1 MSVEET
7 AAPAAGVATDASAR
21 VVGAL
26 CRALSTWRLY
36 PNAANQPAFAAAI
49 KAIGQEATH
58 GPLHIRVSR
67 DRFASPSGTFG
78 DDNETSRSLA
88 AALYERDVIELHIRS
103 APEPSELAAFAEMVN
118 EEPSVI
124 EGEGGA
130 NSYLELRGVAAIGVT
145 TRDLAVTGHEVL
157 APTPKLPDTLRSLLQ
172 DEKGLAARIEGE
184 FEPGKGLDYLEGL
197 LQEGLLLDVGGE
209 DLYSRIGDTVASF
222 SEDYRA
228 DVIELSV
235 QSLPAG
241 FGTAITSQLS
251 DGELSE
257 VLTSLARTRGLD
269 VAIAYAR
276 KVVEHSPGRRDELP
290 LVVGKNLIANGFD
303 KDLVLHAFGTSRL
316 LEKKSADASFKIE
329 GMSLAAVE
337 EPDLEQ
343 LRAEASFPGGQVDRA
358 VGLAT
363 FKALL
368 TAELGDDE
376 FQGLAE
382 FGEQAIRSGV
392 KEGDPR
398 RSLALLEAM
407 IEASEGQPDGSPR
420 RERLEEA
427 ARSAVSAELV
437 SDLLSPVSP
446 EMEDPSRRLL
456 AILREKSIPALLE
469 RLAQEPDRS
478 KRKVLVEMLT
488 DVAYMDVQ
496 VFLTA
501 LNDKRWYFVR
511 NVVTVLAKA
520 GVHETARHIEP
531 LLRHNDPRVRREA
544 VRAVAMISG
553 TEAVP
558 KVRSCLSDVDE
569 GVRLAAIAALG
580 MVRESE
586 ATRYLMEV
594 VRKTK
599 GHSIRERKEALSSL
613 SLHATSEAARF
624 IEDTARRRWPPSEAT
639 KQLSRRAGELLARSR

>member
-1 MSVEET
+1 MEET
-7 AAPAAGVATDASAR
+7 ASPAAGVATDASAR
-21 VVGAL
+21 LVGAL

-36 PNAANQPAFAAAI
+36 PNAENQPAFAAAI
-49 KAIGQEATH
+49 KAIGQESSH
-58 GPLHIRVSR
+58 GTMHIRVLR

-78 DDNETSRSLA
+78 QDSETSRSLA
-88 AALYERDVIELHIRS
+88 AALYERDITELHIRS
-103 APEPSELAAFAEMVN
+103 QPEPPELAVFAEMVN

-124 EGEGGA
+124 EAEGGA
-130 NSYLELRGVAAIGVT
+130 HSYLETRGVVSIGVT
-145 TRDLAVTGHEVL
+145 TRDLSVAGHEVV
-157 APTPKLPDTLRSLLQ
+157 APTPRLPDTLRSLLQ
-172 DEKGLAARIEGE
+172 DEKGLASRIEGE
-184 FEPGKGLDYLEGL
+184 FEPEKGLEYLEGL
-197 LQEGLLLDVGGE
+197 LQEGLLLDVGQE
-209 DLYSRIGDTVASF
+209 DLYGRIGDTVASF
-222 SEDYRA
+222 SDDYRA

-269 VAIAYAR
+269 VAITYAQ

-290 LVVGKNLIANGFD
+290 LVVGKNLVAKGFD
-303 KDLVLHAFGTSRL
+303 KDLVMHAFGTSRL
-316 LEKKSADASFKIE
+316 LEKRSADASFEIE
-329 GMSLAAVE
+329 GMSLASVE
-337 EPDLEQ
+337 EPDLDE

-382 FGEQAIRSGV
+382 FGEQAVRSGV

-407 IEASEGQPDGSPR
+407 IEASEHQPDGSPR
-420 RERLEEA
+420 KERLDEA

-488 DVAYMDVQ
+488 DVAHMDVQ

-511 NVVTVLAKA
+511 NVVTILAKA
-520 GVHETARHIEP
+520 GVAETARHIEP
-531 LLRHNDPRVRREA
+531 LLKHNDARVRREA
-544 VRAVAMISG
+544 VRAVAMIG
-553 TEAVP
+553 GGPAVP

-580 MVRESE
+580 MVRDPE
-586 ATRYLMEV
+586 AMRHLMEV
-594 VRKTK
+594 VGKTK

-613 SLHATSEAARF
+613 SLQANAEAVRF
-624 IEDTARRRWPPSEAT
+624 IEETARRRWPPSET
-639 KQLSRRAGELLARSR
+639 TRQLSRRAGELLTRSR